1 MTLEEKIEIFE
12 NFLDSFITRCS
23 QQKTMSSDKYND
35 YIDRMISLQN
45 LILSLR
51 RRKQRIDDRWI
62 IRGDYE

>member
-1 MTLEEKIEIFE
+1 MTLEEKIETFE
-12 NFLDSFITRCS
+12 NFLEAFITRCS
-23 QQKTMSSDKYND
+23 QQKTISSDKYND